1 MTFVAIL
8 SLSLIAS
15 VSTFAGAFVVSEAF
29 ASSLGMSALVFSAC
43 FLLLGLVTLAA
54 DLTGTARRSR

>member
-15 VSTFAGAFVVSEAF
+15 VSTFAGAFVVSERIGQASGFAF
-29 ASSLGMSALVFSAC
+29 LVFSAC
-43 FLLLGLVTLAA
+43 FLLLGLVSLAA